1 MNNDIIA
8 NLKVDIYKKYYGIN
22 IKLKK
27 NEFNFIDIDVAFEIN
42 GRAKFTTT
50 TMLYNSA
57 FDYKYNLRNICERI
71 DTLILE
77 AIRLG
82 DE

>member
-1 MNNDIIA
+1 MNEEILIQ
-8 NLKVDIYKKYYGIN
+8 LKSDIYAKYYGIN
-22 IKLKK
+22 IKMKK
-27 NEFNFIDIDVAFEIN
+27 KEFNFIDIDVAFEIN
-42 GRAKFTTT
+42 GRAKFTST